1 MTAAMSSL
9 IYPRHGLSLLLGLAT
24 GRLAHLPGV
33 AAALLALGFL
43 VLAPSPAVALDD
55 LSRYVFIAN
64 RTSAE
69 IAVVDTETDRVAAR
83 LTVAA
88 IPDQFVLSESQAK
101 LVASHRRDKRLTIVD
116 LRRLETE
123 AVLDLG
129 FEPQQLR
136 VDPFGSVLAVSGAK
150 PDTVAI
156 LALDDIRERHRVRG
170 IADPGYLV
178 FDVRAERLLVASRSA
193 PRITALEVASG
204 AVIKEI
210 DLAGG
215 LGNGRPAGIAHF
227 VRTPGGTL
235 AFALHGSSGRLTA
248 LDLYDL
254 RPIKTFG
261 LLGPAERAFT
271 TADSQYIL
279 VPNERDQSVSMVSTW
294 TLTESKHLPGAKGM
308 SGVNTGLFERIA
320 VVLSRDESKALL
332 LDLDDGR
339 RITEIPLPSL
349 PETGITADAGRKVY
363 VALSGSNQVAVIDL
377 TRFKLVKMIDG
388 VGRQPWAVSMAGGLS
403 YCH

>member
-1 MTAAMSSL
+1 MQPNLCRRLGVASRHGPNSSSL
-9 IYPRHGLSLLLGLAT
+9 IYSIRASVLMLAV
-24 GRLAHLPGV
+24 GV
-33 AAALLALGFL
+33 L
-43 VLAPSPAVALDD
+43 VWGASPAVALDD

-69 IAVVDTETDRVAAR
+69 IVVVDTTTDRVAAR

-88 IPDQFVLSESQAK
+88 IPDQFVLSETQAK
-101 LVASHRRDKRLTIVD
+101 LVASHRNDKRLTIVD

-129 FEPQQLR
+129 FEPRQLQL
-136 VDPFGSVLAVSGAK
+136 DPFGSVLAVSGAK
-150 PDTVAI
+150 PDTVA
-156 LALDDIRERHRVRG
+156 LFALDDTRERHRTRK
-170 IADPGYLV
+170 ISDPGYLV

-193 PRITALEVASG
+193 PRITAVDVNSG
-204 AVIKEI
+204 ALLKEI
-210 DLAGG
+210 DLDGG
-215 LGNGRPAGIAHF
+215 QDNGQSEGIAHF

-235 AFALHGSSGRLTA
+235 GFALHGRSGRLTA

-254 RPIKTFG
+254 RPVKTFG
-261 LLGPAERAFT
+261 LLGPAERGYA

-279 VPNERDQSVSMVSTW
+279 VPNERDRSVSMVSTW
-294 TLTESKHLPGAKGM
+294 TLAESKHLPGAKGM
-308 SGVNTGLFERIA
+308 SGVNTGMFERIA
-320 VVLSRDESKALL
+320 VVLSRDESKALI

-339 RITEIPLPSL
+339 QIAEIPLPSL
-349 PETGITADAGRKVY
+349 PETAITADAGRKVY

-377 TRFKLVKMIDG
+377 MRFKLVKMIDG

>member
-1 MTAAMSSL
+1 M
-9 IYPRHGLSLLLGLAT
+9 
-24 GRLAHLPGV
+24 V
-33 AAALLALGFL
+33 A
-43 VLAPSPAVALDD
+43 SPAMALDD

-64 RTSAE
+64 RTSPE
-69 IAVVDTETDRVAAR
+69 IAVVDTTTDTVAAR

-101 LVASHRRDKRLTIVD
+101 LIASHRRDRRLTIVD

-123 AVLDLG
+123 AVLELG
-129 FEPQQLR
+129 FEPQQLQL
-136 VDPFGSVLAVSGAK
+136 DPFGSSLAVSGAK
-150 PDTVAI
+150 PYTVAI
-156 LALDDIRERHRVRG
+156 LALDDTRERHRIG
-170 IADPGYLV
+170 EIDDPGYMV

-193 PRITALEVASG
+193 LRITAVDVASG
-204 AVIKEI
+204 ALLKEI

-215 LGNGRPAGIAHF
+215 QGNDPPAGVAHF

-235 AFALHGSSGRLTA
+235 GFALHGKSGRLTA

-254 RPIKTFG
+254 RPIKTLG
-261 LLGPAERAFT
+261 LLGPAERAFA

-294 TLTESKHLPGAKGM
+294 TLAESKHLPGVKGM
-308 SGVNTGLFERIA
+308 SGVNTGMFERIA
-320 VVLSRDESKALL
+320 VVLSRVESKALL
-332 LDLDDGR
+332 VDLDDGR
-339 RITEIPLPSL
+339 KISEIPLPSL

-363 VALSGSNQVAVIDL
+363 VALSGSNQVAVINL
-377 TRFKLVKMIDG
+377 MEFKLVKMIGG